1 MRKVSRRGVAAGR
14 VEAKSLSARLAPSSG
29 AQGSNGIQRRKGRP
43 RMDKREQESRLRGAG
58 NLVKDGGRMMRFA
71 GIDIG
76 SELHMV
82 AVLDEEGEV
91 LCRSSRFAEDAAGY
105 ERLFEVLGPPDDCL
119 VAMEA
124 TGHYWQ
130 NLFVALIAKDYQVA
144 VVNPLRTARF
154 AEEELRRTKTD
165 AIDALGIARFAQQK
179 RPRPAQLPDAV
190 TEELRELERLRE
202 RLVEDFAGRLRQL
215 HRAVDLGFPEFTRY
229 VRTLESQL
237 AITILSRYPT
247 AASFQGVSVKK
258 LARIVY
264 DGSHQIGEDLARNL
278 IEAAERSV
286 GAHHSE
292 PYRIRIKYL
301 CEDLEVLRRRLRDLA
316 RDVGRK
322 VREHEIGKLIM
333 TIEGVGP
340 LTTACLL
347 AELGDPAR
355 FDSPGAVASYVGVIP
370 RIRQSGKKRFAKGPA
385 IPLGNAR
392 LRKSLWMA
400 VLQLIRRNAW
410 LRQHYERLR
419 AAGKPGKVAVIA
431 AMRKLLAAVWSV
443 ATHRKPFV
451 PILPVCA
458 AANNA

>member
-14 VEAKSLSARLAPSSG
+14 AEGKSLCARLAPSSG
-29 AQGSNGIQRRKGRP
+29 AQRSNGIQRRKRRP
-43 RMDKREQESRLRGAG
+43 RMDKHEQEFRHRGAG
-58 NLVKDGGRMMRFA
+58 NRVDEGGRLMRFA

-76 SELHMV
+76 AERHMV
-82 AVLDEEGEV
+82 AVLDEQGEV
-91 LCRSSRFAEDAAGY
+91 LCRSSPFGEDASGY
-105 ERLFEVLGPPDDCL
+105 ARLFELLGPPNDCL
-119 VAMEA
+119 VALEA
-124 TGHYWQ
+124 TGHYWR
-130 NLFVALIAKDYQVA
+130 NLFVALIAKNYVVA
-144 VVNPLRTARF
+144 VLNPLRTARF

-179 RPRPAQLPDAV
+179 RPRVAQMPDAV
-190 TEELRELERLRE
+190 TQDLRELERLRE
-202 RLVEDFAGRLRQL
+202 RVTEDFASRLRQL

-237 AITILSRYPT
+237 ATTILSRYPT
-247 AASFQGVSVKK
+247 AASFRGISVKK

-264 DGSHQIGEDLARNL
+264 DGSHKIGEELARNL
-278 IEAAERSV
+278 IEAAENSV
-286 GAHHSE
+286 GAHHSD
-292 PYRIRIKYL
+292 PYLLRIKYL
-301 CEDLEVLRRRLRDLA
+301 CEDLEVLRRRLKDLA
-316 RDVGRK
+316 RDVGRR
-322 VREHEIGKLIM
+322 VDEHEVGKLIM

-340 LTTACLL
+340 LTAACLI

-355 FDSPGAVASYVGVIP
+355 FDSPAAIASYVGVIP

-392 LRKSLWMA
+392 LRKSLWMV

-410 LRQHYERLR
+410 LRQYYERLR

-431 AMRKLLAAVWSV
+431 AMRKLLVAVWTV

-451 PILPVCA
+451 PILYEPKV
-458 AANNA
+458 